1 MLDFGS
7 NNEVMHLRDSVRGIV
22 VGQNRKG
29 GLYIDMKIEDEESD
43 AGVITVPAFGYWSA
57 PVKKGTEVVCSIK
70 KWAKGNK
77 DIEVRID
84 SVDYERAA

>member
-7 NNEVMHLRDSVRGIV
+7 NNEVMHLRDTVRGIV
-22 VGQNRKG
+22 VGQNRMG

-57 PVKKGTEVVCSIK
+57 PVKKEQRLYVPLKNGQKATKILKFVLIRSIT
-70 KWAKGNK
+70 KG
-77 DIEVRID
+77 
-84 SVDYERAA
+84 